1 MKKNS
6 QYLKVRVLQL
16 LSNSSS
22 PLDSTQIF
30 TRLHNDGILITKA
43 SLMVTIRRWEQEEL
57 ITRSAEPTRTRLAK
71 KLISLTPKGWQLVEG
86 IAKSK
91 FIFPKM
97 RSKIQKV

>member
-1 MKKNS
+1 M
-6 QYLKVRVLQL
+6 VPT
-16 LSNSSS
+16 S

-43 SLMVTIRRWEQEEL
+43 SLIVTIRRWEQEEL

-91 FIFPKM
+91 FISP
-97 RSKIQKV
+97 RRCDSKIQKV